1 MNSSR
6 AGGEKEV
13 MEMGDWTVRW
23 TSPSASSDSRS
34 LRLEGK
40 TKGGAMEGEKEIFF
54 SRILIL

>member
-13 MEMGDWTVRW
+13 MQMGDWTVRW

-40 TKGGAMEGEKEIFF
+40 TKGGAMEREKEIFF
-54 SRILIL
+54 LGF